1 MNSIDRSI
9 LLRLQDNARISN
21 VELEAAVGLSP
32 SACLRRVTQ
41 LERSGVISGYHAD
54 LDAAKLGHDV
64 LVLIQITLVGQSAE
78 MLAEF
83 EAAAAAIPQVLAC
96 FLIAGESDYIL
107 RVAARSVGDFGRL
120 HAENLSALPHVLR
133 MESSFVMRDVFTRS
147 FTPLPGQA

>member
-1 MNSIDRSI
+1 MSSWQP
-9 LLRLQDNARISN
+9 LSGCHLRP
-21 VELEAAVGLSP
+21 V
-32 SACLRRVTQ
+32 RRVTQ

-107 RVAARSVGDFGRL
+107 RGRPAALAILAGCMRKICQPCRMCC
-120 HAENLSALPHVLR
+120 AWRAAL
-133 MESSFVMRDVFTRS
+133 
-147 FTPLPGQA
+147 